1 MKIHRNYHK
10 SEQKPNKYWEK
21 MDRASGIHKII
32 LGCLTFVSKTQKGC
46 SEEKLFEEEMVECF
60 PNLAKINLTDER
72 CLLNPKAS
80 PPKSTLKH
88 ISFFK
93 LMTKK
98 KIWNRTKEKW
108 CIT

>member
-1 MKIHRNYHK
+1 
-10 SEQKPNKYWEK
+10 